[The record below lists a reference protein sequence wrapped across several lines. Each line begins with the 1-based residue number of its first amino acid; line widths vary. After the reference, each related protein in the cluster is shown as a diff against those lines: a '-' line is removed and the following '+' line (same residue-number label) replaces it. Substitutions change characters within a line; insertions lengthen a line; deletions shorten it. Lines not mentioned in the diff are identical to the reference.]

1 MEAIEQFVI
10 DHGAGNDDFRTPQT
24 DAFNFSPFVYG
35 QASQALGEPRHFRP
49 GDDGAL
55 AGTVFAK
62 IAGGGGKRGGGSGGG
77 DYVLNFTGDHARC
90 DAVDFAGDESL
101 QPFEFA
107 FARWIMAEEFV
118 GESDRAQGKTD
129 GFTNLTAGG
138 DGQFAASSAQIHHQS
153 WRIVDAKVGDEAQ
166 VNQASFFQAG
176 NDFDRPAGRGAYPL
190 DKCLRVAG
198 VAQGARGDHSDRVGD
213 YLLGCAMKAT
223 EDFDGFRHRL
233 GSKKAG
239 AKDALSQT
247 SNFAVF
253 VDRAKMSA
261 CEARDLKPNGIGTD
275 INRGKGRH
283 EARPVYMP
291 DGTAS
296 SEVKSKILNPGD
308 NGVHR
313 VAMLALSRIALE
325 GSTVG
330 IF

>member
-77 DYVLNFTGDHARC
+77 DYVLNFAGDHARC

-153 WRIVDAKVGDEAQ
+153 RRIVDAQVGDEAQ

-176 NDFDRPAGRGAYPL
+176 NDFDRPAGRRAHPL

-198 VAQGARGDHSDRVGD
+198 VAQGAGGDHSDRVGD
-213 YLLGCAMKAT
+213 YLLGCAILSRTELEPISTAAKVGMRQGQFTCRMGLRHHKA
-223 EDFDGFRHRL
+223 
-233 GSKKAG
+233 
-239 AKDALSQT
+239 
-247 SNFAVF
+247 
-253 VDRAKMSA
+253 
-261 CEARDLKPNGIGTD
+261 
-275 INRGKGRH
+275 KG
-283 EARPVYMP
+283 
-291 DGTAS
+291 
-296 SEVKSKILNPGD
+296 KILNPGD
-308 NGVHR
+308 TGYTDAQCSF
-313 VAMLALSRIALE
+313 VADCSGAFDGGDIL
-325 GSTVG
+325 
-330 IF
+330 F